1 MFSFDRDS
9 ARTGDW
15 QENAMRLLL
24 SLVLCAIVTSSPALV
39 AAVPTVSTNLRPQ
52 DDRLTQLLRAGSAR
66 SATFKSLVDRIE
78 ASHVIV
84 YVAINPLMKANLS
97 GMLTWMTQAGG
108 YRYLRASISHDLTP
122 DQMIATIAHELQHA
136 VEVIED
142 EAVNDEKSL
151 VALYRRIGQ
160 QSGTATPSRWETEA
174 AQRTGFAV
182 RKELA
187 SVPVTTIARA
197 GTAAR

>member
-1 MFSFDRDS
+1 
-9 ARTGDW
+9 
-15 QENAMRLLL
+15 MRLLL
-24 SLVLCAIVTSSPALV
+24 SLVLCAVVMSSLALV
-39 AAVPTVSTNLRPQ
+39 AAVPKVSANLRPQ
-52 DDRLTQLLRAGSAR
+52 DDRLTQLVRAGIAR

-84 YVAINPLMKANLS
+84 YVAINPLIKSNLS

-108 YRYLRASISHDLTP
+108 HRYLRASISNALGP
-122 DQMIATIAHELQHA
+122 DQMIATIGHELQHA

-142 EAVNDEKSL
+142 EAVNDEETL

-160 QSGTATPSRWETEA
+160 QSGAASPSRWETEA
-174 AQRTGFAV
+174 AQRTGFVV

-187 SVPVTTIARA
+187 GVQVTTSARA
-197 GTAAR
+197 GAAAR

>member
-1 MFSFDRDS
+1 
-9 ARTGDW
+9 
-15 QENAMRLLL
+15 MRLLL
-24 SLVLCAIVTSSPALV
+24 SLVLCAVVMSSPLV
-39 AAVPTVSTNLRPQ
+39 AAVPDTGTNLRPQ
-52 DDRLTQLLRAGSAR
+52 DDRLTQLLRVGSAR

-78 ASHVIV
+78 ASRVIV

-97 GMLTWMTQAGG
+97 GMLTWMTKAGG
-108 YRYLRASISHDLTP
+108 YRYLRASISNDLTP

-151 VALYRRIGQ
+151 VTLYRRIGR
-160 QSGTATPSRWETEA
+160 QSSSASPSRWETDA
-174 AQRTGFAV
+174 AQRTGFVV

-187 SVPVTTIARA
+187 SAPVTIIARA
-197 GTAAR
+197 GAAGRS